1 MKNFLFS
8 DKKNVKLVV
17 GGLVLFL
24 IFFVNLAHY
33 LHLNLFVVLL
43 TLSLLVYLMSVII
56 VNFKFNFVEAF
67 GLLLFP
73 SILCFFAFYFTI
85 TIFLPLFNLHSRVVF
100 ALLSN
105 FLYIIISF
113 ILYASLLNISIIRAS
128 YIDHV
133 PLAQFSY
140 TINYMLS
147 VVCSYLVFSV
157 IFMKFSSLLLVIIV
171 ACFFSF
177 ILFMQVLYF
186 LGEYKLYDIIL
197 YSFFAVI
204 LVTNISALLIF
215 YPIIGFLSALVL
227 SICVYIYEGILI
239 HIKRGELS
247 KYNIFEYSF
256 LIILIFACLFVFPRW
271 GIVGGI

>member
-8 DKKNVKLVV
+8 NKKNIKLVA
-17 GGLVLFL
+17 GILIIFL
-24 IFFVNLAHY
+24 ILFVNLAYY
-33 LHLNLFVVLL
+33 LHLNLFLVLIF
-43 TLSLLVYLMSVII
+43 LSFLVYIMTIVI
-56 VNFKFNFVEAF
+56 VNFKFNFVESF

-73 SILCFFAFYFTI
+73 AILFFFAFYFTI
-85 TIFLPLFNLHSRVVF
+85 NIFIPLFNLYGGVGFVV
-100 ALLSN
+100 LSN
-105 FLYIIISF
+105 FIYVIISL

-128 YIDHV
+128 YIDNV

-140 TINYMLS
+140 TVNYMLS

-157 IFMKFSSLLLVIIV
+157 LFMKLSSLLVIISV
-171 ACFFSF
+171 CLFVF
-177 ILFMQVLYF
+177 ILFMQILYF

-204 LVTNISALLIF
+204 LIANMSALLIF
-215 YPIIGFLSALVL
+215 YPIVGFLSALIL

-247 KYNIFEYSF
+247 KYNIFEYSL
-256 LIILIFACLFVFPRW
+256 LIILIFACLLFFPRW
-271 GIVGGI
+271 GIVGGV